1 MAKATARPSV
11 RRAKRCS
18 PGGMASSRPEG
29 KRTKTSSSSATV
41 TTPAGAPFST
51 EELDRTITSFR
62 NLVAMEADESKSSA
76 ASSLDFDALRA
87 LIAEYGHLSH
97 KDWARTS
104 SAASELEKIL
114 SGPDDERFRRMF
126 ARVLEGGK
134 WPAAAEHAASVS
146 SSSSLS
152 SGDSGDSGDARPW
165 VVLVCGVNAIRKTTS
180 VHMPWFKQA
189 LKQALGEAFDGS
201 EASLPDGSNSFFRQ
215 LDFVMASVA
224 NEEFRNLYA
233 VEDRQGYTTAK
244 AAIFSRFR
252 MLSEMLGVVLVRH
265 AAAGGL
271 NVMVETS
278 GRDIAMFNYIDRFFD
293 DAQYVCLPPYIHARG
308 CVLGLL
314 LGE

>member
-1 MAKATARPSV
+1 
-11 RRAKRCS
+11 
-18 PGGMASSRPEG
+18 MASSRPEG

-146 SSSSLS
+146 SSSSS
-152 SGDSGDSGDARPW
+152 SSSSGNSGDSGDSGDARPW

>member
-1 MAKATARPSV
+1 
-11 RRAKRCS
+11 
-18 PGGMASSRPEG
+18 
-29 KRTKTSSSSATV
+29 
-41 TTPAGAPFST
+41 
-51 EELDRTITSFR
+51 
-62 NLVAMEADESKSSA
+62 MEADESKSSA

-114 SGPDDERFRRMF
+114 SGPDDARFRRMF

-134 WPAAAEHAASVS
+134 WPAAAEHAASS
-146 SSSSLS
+146 P
-152 SGDSGDSGDARPW
+152 GDSGDARPW

-189 LKQALGEAFDGS
+189 LKQALGNAFDGS

-224 NEEFRNLYA
+224 NEKFRNLYA
-233 VEDRQGYTTAK
+233 VEGRQGYTTAK

-293 DAQYVCLPPYIHARG
+293 DTQYVRLPPYVHAHG
-308 CVLGLL
+308 CVPGLL
-314 LGE
+314 LVG